1 MILCT
6 NTLRHERLAR
16 LVQFA
21 LQLVFQINC
30 HQLISLKQ
38 DVLDV
43 LVDKNDVMPEGA
55 VGFYEVETS
64 IRKTSKVMIH

>member
-1 MILCT
+1 ML
-6 NTLRHERLAR
+6 E
-16 LVQFA
+16 
-21 LQLVFQINC
+21 
-30 HQLISLKQ
+30 KQ

-43 LVDKNDVMPEGA
+43 LVDKNDVLPEGA